1 MELSKVPNLQ
11 LSVKRTNTCE
21 KDINA
26 LKKKHI
32 NKLKS
37 SEDTKW
43 SESGVCVYVCAEGG
57 ERVISYEWPEVNFDL
72 GLKKKKI
79 VG

>member
-11 LSVKRTNTCE
+11 LSIKRTNTCE

-43 SESGVCVYVCAEGG
+43 SELGVCISVFGG
-57 ERVISYEWPEVNFDL
+57 GGGY
-72 GLKKKKI
+72 
-79 VG
+79 